1 MYSIHISINFIF
13 RGDFLARVQISID
26 DDVLKRVDEF
36 SKKLALSRSAFLSMA
51 AVDYIEAKE
60 KAPLISSAFASMAS
74 LLDARVNGLISQEE
88 FNLKLSRLD
97 DDVKSLGK

>member
-1 MYSIHISINFIF
+1 
-13 RGDFLARVQISID
+13 
-26 DDVLKRVDEF
+26 
-36 SKKLALSRSAFLSMA
+36 
-51 AVDYIEAKE
+51 
-60 KAPLISSAFASMAS
+60 MAS